1 MKGVCVLF
9 SQTAIISNF
18 KSQPQLLKTIKLKIA
33 KDIKDSVG
41 YVLDSLDKIH
51 SSDDHGFNETEVK
64 RLLKIE
70 KELAESFKPFQ
81 ENLNKINSTIENGL
95 KAFVE
100 TLRIIAEP
108 TFRALFR
115 ASEYGWYLSPEAIR
129 KYPISQLAELLKQ
142 DDLSELEE
150 SILNDADNLAK
161 KTIEK
166 AITIFPD
173 RKDVLLEI
181 LDCYNKKYYF
191 ATINLSYSQTDGICN
206 ELWGFGF
213 FDKTGKPEYKLKAH
227 EEFQNYQDGLATIIS
242 QQLSTRS
249 NEVTM
254 HSDTFKNNF
263 TDKIKSSF
271 NRHLVQH
278 GHSVNYGNQ
287 TNAIRAILI
296 IDFLMYFKNIRDKN
310 CL

>member
-1 MKGVCVLF
+1 
-9 SQTAIISNF
+9 
-18 KSQPQLLKTIKLKIA
+18 LKTIKA
-33 KDIKDSVG
+33 KNIKDSVG
-41 YVLDSLDKIH
+41 YVADALDKIH
-51 SSDDHGFNETEVK
+51 ASDDHGFDDAEVE

-70 KELAESFKPFQ
+70 KELADSLKRIQ
-81 ENLNKINSTIENGL
+81 ENLNKISSTIENGFR
-95 KAFVE
+95 AFAE

-129 KYPISQLAELLKQ
+129 EYPISQLAELLNQ
-142 DDLSELEE
+142 NDLSELEK

-161 KTIEK
+161 TIIEK

-173 RKDVLLEI
+173 RKNVLQEI
-181 LDCYNKKYYF
+181 LDCYKNKLYF
-191 ATINLSYSQTDGICN
+191 TTINLSYSQTDGICK

-213 FDKTGKPEYKLKAH
+213 FDKTEKPEYKLKTH
-227 EEFQNYQDGLATIIS
+227 IEFKNYQDGLATIIS
-242 QQLSTRS
+242 EQLSTKS

-263 TDKIKSSF
+263 PDKIKSSF

-287 TNAIRAILI
+287 TNAIRAILL
-296 IDFLMYFKNIRDKN
+296 IDFLMYFKNVKDKN
-310 CL
+310 SL